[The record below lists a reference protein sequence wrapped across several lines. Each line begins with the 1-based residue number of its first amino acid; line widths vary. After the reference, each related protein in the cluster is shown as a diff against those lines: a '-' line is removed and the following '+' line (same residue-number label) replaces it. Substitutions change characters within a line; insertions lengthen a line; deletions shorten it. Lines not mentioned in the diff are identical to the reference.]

1 MKMTGMMATASML
14 QAYRSGMA
22 SDYTTV
28 SGISKDDA
36 LAAMDKETWY
46 TNEETVDAG
55 FTSKVLGDS
64 EAKASATCSGK
75 FVMAENTIVTALT
88 TPRKKTYA
96 LPERVAA
103 VVATLERM
111 ADAAG
116 IEVSTINQT
125 LRGTIDCPPR
135 TRLEGFAE
143 EMDISADSLISAAEE
158 DGCTNY
164 SDNDDDDMEARMGG
178 KDKPNPKGDTASQ
191 ADEQLCQVTEER
203 DPGTLRAGAGV
214 ADQR

>member
-1 MKMTGMMATASML
+1 
-14 QAYRSGMA
+14 MA

-28 SGISKDDA
+28 SGMSKDDA

-55 FTSKVLGDS
+55 FASKVLGDS

-75 FVMAENTIVTALT
+75 FVMAENAIVTALT

-111 ADAAG
+111 AHAAG

-125 LRGTIDCPPR
+125 LGGTIDCPPR
-135 TRLEGFAE
+135 TRREGFAE
-143 EMDISADSLISAAEE
+143 EMDISADFLISAAEE

-164 SDNDDDDMEARMGG
+164 SDNDDDDMEARMGARTSRTQRVI
-178 KDKPNPKGDTASQ
+178 PPARRTNSSARSPRNETRHAPHWS
-191 ADEQLCQVTEER
+191 R
-203 DPGTLRAGAGV
+203 SSRPTLT
-214 ADQR
+214 